1 MLAEGW
7 SFSRKTLSGARAVTV
22 PENDGDVKGLK
33 AMNTVAYI
41 IIIAVHAIATTLRIQ
56 IMLTSP
62 AGLLRAGIL
71 LVCIALAA
79 CDDQPWNRPYPA
91 EDADRNILYS
101 LFQERPK
108 HLDPAR
114 SYSSNE
120 VTFTGQI
127 YEPPLQY
134 HYLKRPYE
142 LIPLT
147 AGMVPVPTYLDADG
161 RELAADADS
170 NEIVFSVY
178 DITIKPGIMYQPHPA
193 LARDKQGELRYH
205 HLDASELSSIHVL
218 GDFSETGTRELV
230 AADYVFQIKRLAHP
244 QIHSPILGLMSEY
257 IVGLEDYSKT
267 LSTAYEELIAGEGD
281 GAYLD
286 LGSFPLEGVE
296 VIDRYR
302 YRIRIHG
309 KYPQLLYWL
318 AMPFF
323 APVPYEADRFYSQ
336 PGMRERNIT
345 LDWYPVG
352 TGPYMLT
359 VNNPNRQMVME
370 INPNF
375 HGETYPS
382 DGMPGDRE
390 AGLLDDAGKQLPF
403 IERVVFSLEKETIPY
418 WNKFLQGYYDTSG
431 ISSDSFDQAINI
443 GTSGEVTLTDSMLR
457 KGIDLST
464 AVSTSIFYTG
474 FNMLDPVVGGD
485 TESARKLRQAI
496 SIAIDIEENISIFLN
511 GRGIPAQGAIPPGI
525 FGYEDGEAGINPYV
539 YKSSKQGPVRKPIKD
554 AKQLL
559 TEAGYPDG
567 RDIKSGK
574 PLVLYFDT
582 PATGPDAKARLDWL
596 MKQFNKL
603 NIQLVIRGT
612 DYNRFQEK
620 MLKGTSQIFQWG
632 WNADYPDPEN
642 FLFLLYGPNS
652 KVELNGENAS
662 NYQNEKFDSLFD
674 QMKDMENGP
683 ERKAIIRQ
691 MMDIARFDAPWI
703 WGYFPKQFTLR
714 HVWLKNSKPNL
725 MANNAL
731 KYKRIEPEVR
741 ADLQRQWNKPIRWPL
756 YVLAGLLLFALIPA
770 WISYRRQ
777 QRMSAIPGGR

>member
-1 MLAEGW
+1 M
-7 SFSRKTLSGARAVTV
+7 
-22 PENDGDVKGLK
+22 KGLK
-33 AMNTVAYI
+33 AINTVSLVT
-41 IIIAVHAIATTLRIQ
+41 IIAAHVFATQ
-56 IMLTSP
+56 IMLMSSVLQ
-62 AGLLRAGIL
+62 ARLGIL
-71 LVCIALAA
+71 LLCAILAA
-79 CDDQPWNRPYPA
+79 CDKQPWNRPYPA
-91 EDADRNILYS
+91 DDADRNILYS

-147 AGMVPVPTYLDADG
+147 ATAVPVPRFLDAG
-161 RELAADADS
+161 GHELPADATPED
-170 NEIVFSVY
+170 IAFSEY
-178 DITIKPGIMYQPHPA
+178 DITINPGIMYQPHPA
-193 LARDKQGELRYH
+193 FARNREGELLYRD
-205 HLDASELSSIHVL
+205 LDAADLAAIHVL
-218 GDFSETGTRELV
+218 GDFSETGTRELT
-230 AADYVFQIKRLAHP
+230 AADYVHQLKRLAHP
-244 QIHSPILGLMSEY
+244 QLNSPILGLMSDY
-257 IVGLEDYSKT
+257 IVGLKDYSKT
-267 LSTAYEELIAGEGD
+267 LASAFKELESGEEEA
-281 GAYLD
+281 AYLD
-286 LGSFPLEGVE
+286 LENYPLEGVE
-296 VIDRYR
+296 VLDRYS

-323 APVPYEADRFYSQ
+323 APVPHEADRFYSQ
-336 PGMRERNIT
+336 PGMQERNIT

-370 INPNF
+370 VNPNF

-382 DGMPGDRE
+382 AGMPGDRA
-390 AGLLDDAGKQLPF
+390 AGLLEDAGKQLPF
-403 IERVVFSLEKETIPY
+403 INKVVFSLEKETIPY
-418 WNKFLQGYYDTSG
+418 WNKFLQGYYDMSG

-443 GTSGEVTLTDSMLR
+443 GSGGEVSLTDSMLGQ
-457 KGIDLST
+457 GIELST
-464 AVSTSIFYTG
+464 AVSTSILYTG

-485 TESARKLRQAI
+485 SDAARKLRQAI
-496 SIAIDIEENISIFLN
+496 SIAIDTEENISIFLN

-525 FGYEDGEAGINPYV
+525 FGYEGGVAGINPYV
-539 YKSSKQGPVRKPIKD
+539 YELTEHGPVRKSI
-554 AKQLL
+554 AVARQLL
-559 TEAGYPDG
+559 AEAGYPDG
-567 RDIKSGK
+567 RDVKTGK

-582 PATGPDAKARLDWL
+582 AATGPDAKARLDWL
-596 MKQFNKL
+596 MKQFAKL
-603 NIQLVIRGT
+603 DVQLVMRST

-620 MLKGTSQIFQWG
+620 MLKGTAQIFQWG

-652 KVELNGENAS
+652 KVGLNGENAS
-662 NYQNEKFDSLFD
+662 NYRNDEFDRLFD
-674 QMKDMENGP
+674 RMKDMENGP
-683 ERKAIIRQ
+683 ERQALINR
-691 MMDIARFDAPWI
+691 MMDIARHDAPWV

-725 MANNAL
+725 MANNSL
-731 KYKRIEPEVR
+731 KYQRIEPGVR
-741 ADLQRQWNKPIRWPL
+741 AALQQQWNQPVRWPL
-756 YVLAGLLLFALIPA
+756 YALAGLLFFALLPA

-777 QRMSAIPGGR
+777 QDMPAYRGSN